1 MLVGPPMM
9 VLLEKAL
16 LGVTLLPLLI
26 GWVQLKPGLDEDN
39 NAGSEVGEALTAAGA
54 ADAWEVRRG
63 DEILWEELGAGRP
76 VLCCSNA
83 ARALPISSR
92 SSVLRCSSDCCCLN
106 VMADNWCG
114 AGLFLV
120 GKLPDL
126 LPSLS

>member
-9 VLLEKAL
+9 ALLEKAL

-63 DEILWEELGAGRP
+63 DEILCEELGAGRP

-92 SSVLRCSSDCCCLN
+92 SSVLRCSSDWCCLN